1 MVHKDQ
7 ERYHA
12 FYAIPVLIGFIVTY
26 LLIQIMVYFFPDIG
40 FSAGG
45 YHIHHYTYGVALIL
59 IFGYVGLWVRSE
71 KMKIASA
78 VAHGVGAAFIIDE
91 AFMLFALSAEPGYQD
106 YNLAIIV
113 AALLLGIA
121 LIPLF
126 LEADKS

>member
-1 MVHKDQ
+1 
-7 ERYHA
+7 
-12 FYAIPVLIGFIVTY
+12 
-26 LLIQIMVYFFPDIG
+26 
-40 FSAGG
+40 
-45 YHIHHYTYGVALIL
+45 
-59 IFGYVGLWVRSE
+59 
-71 KMKIASA
+71 